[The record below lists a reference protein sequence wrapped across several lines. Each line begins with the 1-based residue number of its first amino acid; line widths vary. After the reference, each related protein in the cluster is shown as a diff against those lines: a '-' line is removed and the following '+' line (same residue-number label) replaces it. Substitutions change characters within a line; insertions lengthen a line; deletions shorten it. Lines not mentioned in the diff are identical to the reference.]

1 VISRLSV
8 LAPYTHGMS
17 EVLRRLLSWGLAAA
31 GAAMLVSPIRRHRG
45 VWQVTVRDRPPK
57 NLIVHGGGYVPSAR
71 VMLDALRSGE
81 RRPDA
86 EFRSALGVVLIGSGL
101 GLSLVSSN
109 R

>member
-1 VISRLSV
+1 MNDV
-8 LAPYTHGMS
+8 H
-17 EVLRRLLSWGLAAA
+17 RRLLGWGLAAA
-31 GAAMLVSPIRRHRG
+31 GAGMLVSPLRHHRA
-45 VWQVTVRDRPPK
+45 VWQVTVRDRASK
-57 NLIVHGGGYVPSAR
+57 NLVVRGGEYVPSAR